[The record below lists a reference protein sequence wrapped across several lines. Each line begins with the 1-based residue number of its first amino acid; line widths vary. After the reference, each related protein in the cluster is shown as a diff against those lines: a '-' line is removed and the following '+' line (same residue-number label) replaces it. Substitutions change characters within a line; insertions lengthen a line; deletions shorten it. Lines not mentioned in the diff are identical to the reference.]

1 MKNTKTAFVAAAV
14 LAVTSLFAAPE
25 AKAWDFC
32 TSAYGQRVCANYGR
46 VDEVAITGDLGTEA
60 FLIQCRNGRA
70 VDWNSYGDYSRS
82 QAQIFVNSF
91 CSTRGTSY

>member
-1 MKNTKTAFVAAAV
+1 MKNLKASLAAAAV
-14 LAVTSLFAAPE
+14 LAVTSLFSAPE

-32 TSAYGQRVCANYGR
+32 TNAYGQSLCANYGR
-46 VDEVAITGDLGTEA
+46 VDEVAITGNLGTEA
-60 FLIQCRNGRA
+60 FSIQCRNGRA